1 MNTDHVVVKGND
13 LWCKACGQRE
23 PLQLPLSVKDFSHF
37 CQTWAQAHALC
48 LEAAQ
53 SKLVTSMREAIAT
66 WPKLAHIDGCAGSR
80 HCKDGCSKCA
90 TRSDCVC
97 TAGKSNV
104 ARAEARKL
112 AGLEDK
118 P

>member
-1 MNTDHVVVKGND
+1 MTCTHH
-13 LWCKACGQRE
+13 W
-23 PLQLPLSVKDFSHF
+23 
-37 CQTWAQAHALC
+37 T
-48 LEAAQ
+48 
-53 SKLVTSMREAIAT
+53 VTSPCPVCQQDQIDKLREAIAT

-90 TRSDCVC
+90 TCSDCVC

-112 AGLEDK
+112 AGLEEE